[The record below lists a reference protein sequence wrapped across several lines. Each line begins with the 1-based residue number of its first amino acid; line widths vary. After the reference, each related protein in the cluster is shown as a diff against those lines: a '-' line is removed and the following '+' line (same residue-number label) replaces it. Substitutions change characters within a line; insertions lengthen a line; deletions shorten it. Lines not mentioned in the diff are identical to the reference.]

1 MPPVLD
7 YAIFTLIHAFFAMV
21 RAMFEPSRRVVS
33 SQSGPHEDLARRVER
48 GLGHPL
54 RKPVADHTRA
64 AFHRADA
71 WRRRGLGAPLIIDA
85 GCGVGLSTRRLARRF
100 PDSLVIGVDRSAD
113 RLSRE
118 HGEMPANALLVR
130 ADLVDFWRLALA
142 EGWQPQRH
150 YLLYP
155 NPYPKPSHLKMRW
168 QGHPVFPAIPALG
181 GRLELRSNWR
191 LYVEEFALAL
201 RQATGLAVDVEGYHP
216 ANACPDGAYLSPF
229 EEKYHRSG
237 QPLWRLV
244 ATLPYCPALL
254 PIA

>member
-1 MPPVLD
+1 
-7 YAIFTLIHAFFAMV
+7 
-21 RAMFEPSRRVVS
+21 MFEPSRRVVS
-33 SQSGPHEDLARRVER
+33 SQSDPHRDLARRVER
-48 GLGHPL
+48 ALSHPL
-54 RKPVADHTRA
+54 RKPVADHTRS
-64 AFHRADA
+64 AFSCANA
-71 WRRRGLGAPLIIDA
+71 WRLQRPDAALILDA
-85 GCGVGLSTRRLARRF
+85 GCGVGLSTRRLAQRF

-118 HGEMPANALLVR
+118 HGKLPENALLVR

-155 NPYPKPSHLKMRW
+155 NPYPKPGHLKMRW
-168 QGHPVFPAIPALG
+168 QGHPVFPAILALG

-201 RQATGLAVDVEGYHP
+201 RQATQLEASVERYQP
-216 ANACPDGAYLSPF
+216 ASACPDDVGSDSTCLSPF

-244 ATLPYCPALL
+244 TELPYRPGLL
-254 PIA
+254 PVT